1 MKQKMLDTAI
11 RTENRFDDGNSY
23 LYQLTMRKGDSTA
36 DWQLPLYS
44 IRIDMTDKT
53 GREHSAEARD
63 VFASE
68 EKATAFFEKI
78 VDNLAT
84 PINLPYIIEDELHS

>member
-1 MKQKMLDTAI
+1 
-11 RTENRFDDGNSY
+11 
-23 LYQLTMRKGDSTA
+23 
-36 DWQLPLYS
+36 
-44 IRIDMTDKT
+44 MTDKT